1 MPKISAIIHTH
12 NDAQRIGRALGS
24 LRPCDE
30 VLVIDHSSSDET
42 GKIAREHGAIVKKAV
57 PGVSAGAYALDAR
70 HDWILCLLPGE
81 SLSEALEASLY
92 EWKAEDKNKDKD
104 KKTADSGDRNE
115 PGPAAYNIAI
125 REEYGRGWRRRPP
138 ESRLVNR
145 CKVNWADTLP
155 PQDPKAESIPGELLR
170 FKNP

>member
-12 NDAQRIGRALGS
+12 NDAQRIGRALDS

-30 VLVIDHSSSDET
+30 VLVIDHGSSDDT
-42 GKIAREHGAIVKKAV
+42 GKIAREHGATVKKAV

-92 EWKAEDKNKDKD
+92 EWKARQIKDKETVGAGEGGRD
-104 KKTADSGDRNE
+104 K
-115 PGPAAYNIAI
+115 PGPAAYSIAI
-125 REEYGRGWRRRPP
+125 REESGRGWRLRRP

-145 CKVNWADTLP
+145 RKVNWAETLP
-155 PQDPKAESIPGELLR
+155 PQDPKAEKIPGELLR